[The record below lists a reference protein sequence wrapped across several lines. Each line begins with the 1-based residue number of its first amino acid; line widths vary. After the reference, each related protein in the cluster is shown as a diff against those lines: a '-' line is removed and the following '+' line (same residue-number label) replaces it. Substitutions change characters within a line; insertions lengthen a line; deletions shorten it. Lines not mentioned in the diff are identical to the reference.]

1 MDGSTGYDVLREI
14 GGVLVDPQGESPLT
28 ALVESAGVD
37 YQEMPAMLADLKV
50 HAAVHTLASELRRL
64 RRCIAAAAGADHPL
78 LPAAVAALLRHIGRY
93 RCDYPAKPPSYP
105 ARWLKP
111 IRQHHNWHLDCS

>member
-1 MDGSTGYDVLREI
+1 
-14 GGVLVDPQGESPLT
+14 
-28 ALVESAGVD
+28 
-37 YQEMPAMLADLKV
+37 MLADLKV